1 MIPLDLDEELSRI
14 RLGTMYS
21 PGVVKLSRHDR
32 VKNWDTQKAKGQTG
46 ATDKL
51 NGDDPGEFDAL
62 FMLAGGDGDNP
73 DGPTDFDMWEDF
85 QRLCEST
92 VNGPKP
98 VALPIY
104 HPDLVRNHFTEV
116 VLKKMG
122 GMVHDGQGGAT
133 VTVTFKEYKPAKPK
147 KSSKATPK
155 PGGDTIG
162 GQFGP
167 PPPDPNAAAKAE
179 LAALVAEAQRPL

>member
-1 MIPLDLDEELSRI
+1 MKPFDLDEELSKL
-14 RLGTMYS
+14 RLGTMLS

-62 FMLAGGDGDNP
+62 FTLMGGDGDNL

-98 VALPIY
+98 VALPVY
-104 HPDLVRNHFTEV
+104 HPDLVRNHYTEV

-122 GMVHDGQGGAT
+122 GMIHDGHGGAT

-155 PGGDTIG
+155 PGGDVL
-162 GQFGP
+162 FGP

-179 LAALVAEAQRPL
+179 LAALLAEAQKPL